1 MKRLLL
7 ISMFLAVMSF
17 TIRDAAA
24 QTNLGVNVG
33 YNLEAEEFFAGGQA
47 RLGLGG
53 LPVIINPS
61 NETYFI
67 DNVTWLQIDLNA
79 LYPFGVDNTTFTP
92 YAGAGIGINYI
103 KPENLDSRTDAGL
116 NLIAGATFGFSR
128 LRPFAEARINFDDGT
143 NVGIRGGV
151 LFGL

>member
-1 MKRLLL
+1 
-7 ISMFLAVMSF
+7 MFLAMISLAA
-17 TIRDAAA
+17 RDASA
-24 QTNLGVNVG
+24 QTSIGANVG
-33 YNLEAEEFFAGGQA
+33 YNLDAEEFFAGGQA

-61 NETYFI
+61 IETYFVE
-67 DNVTWLQIDLNA
+67 NLTWLQIDLNA
-79 LYPFGVDNTTFTP
+79 LYPFGVNNTTFTP
-92 YAGAGIGINYI
+92 YAGAGIGINYF
-103 KPENLDSRTDAGL
+103 KPENLDGSTDAGL